1 MRKMTMK
8 IQTPG
13 GITALLR
20 HTIHLTGDVHILQ
33 DDSMVNGKALLGLLS
48 LDHDKELTVV
58 TDAPE
63 EEWMRFVQDVQP
75 LLT

>member
-8 IQTPG
+8 FDSPS

-20 HTIHLTGDVHILQ
+20 HTIHLTGDVHVLQ
-33 DDSMVNGKALLGLLS
+33 GDCMVNGKALLGLLS
-48 LDHDKELTVV
+48 LDHGEEVTVI

>member
-1 MRKMTMK
+1 
-8 IQTPG
+8 
-13 GITALLR
+13 
-20 HTIHLTGDVHILQ
+20 
-33 DDSMVNGKALLGLLS
+33 MVNGKALLGLLS
-48 LDHDKELTVV
+48 LDHDKELTVI